1 MLDVLS
7 WTFGGA
13 AIAILFGIV
22 VWLDPPTVMHQ
33 YMKSTLVPGRVRFT
47 GKQRLKDKFGQ
58 GYKLVLTTVV
68 GDTTAHTPESVEAW
82 LKKECPDA
90 VLTSSVTHTY
100 RFTVPLS
107 ADVARLFEVMS
118 KAADA
123 DAVLSAARSG
133 LVLASWSLQ
142 QSSLE
147 EVFISIATQFRGEG
161 QDRV

>member
-1 MLDVLS
+1 MDECDTLS
-7 WTFGGA
+7 TR
-13 AIAILFGIV
+13 IGIMARGK
-22 VWLDPPTVMHQ
+22 LRC
-33 YMKSTLVPGRVRFT
+33 LGT
-47 GKQRLKDKFGQ
+47 GQRLKDKFGQ